1 MIHQYNLASMK
12 DVDVRQFEKRIKL
25 RVLKPEDYEAIVAL
39 QRECFPDMKTW
50 TREQFDSLIKVFP
63 EGQLCI
69 TLNREIIA
77 SSSSLI
83 VDLDEYHET
92 HTWRDIS
99 GQGYATNHDPHGDT
113 LYGIEIMV
121 TPKFRGYKLSRRL
134 YNERKK
140 FARKLNLRRIVLG
153 GRIPAYHKYA
163 DKMSARKYVE
173 KVLERVIYDPVLTA
187 QIANGFVLKRLIP
200 EYLPGDKESK
210 GFATLLEWTNL
221 DYIPGP
227 ESALTPLYVRV
238 CAVQYMMRMIK
249 NFDDFAEHSTYFVD
263 VASDYK
269 CDFIMFPEM
278 FTTQLLSFFKIKRP
292 AKAMRALSEFTP
304 RYLDLFTKLAIKH
317 NINIIGGSHFAIE
330 DDGLYN
336 ISFLFRR
343 DGTIGKQY
351 KIHITPS
358 ERRWWGVKPGSRV
371 EVFDTDKGK
380 IAILVCYDIEFPEL
394 ARIAVRKGANMI
406 FVPFNTDERRAY
418 MRIRYCSH
426 ARCIEN
432 GIYVIIAGCVGNLPS
447 VKNLDIHY
455 AQSAILTPSDI
466 PFQRDG
472 VAAECAPNIETM
484 IFQDLDLRLLKTH
497 RSDGS
502 VLTWLDRRSDLYKIS
517 YKEEEKDETF

>member
-1 MIHQYNLASMK
+1 MK
-12 DVDVRQFEKRIKL
+12 DVDIKQFEKKIKL
-25 RVLKPEDYEAIVAL
+25 RQLNSGDYEAVIGL
-39 QRECFPDMKTW
+39 QRKCFPGMKAW
-50 TREQFDSLIKVFP
+50 TREQFDSLVSIFP
-63 EGQLCI
+63 DGQLCVV
-69 TLNREIIA
+69 LSKKIIA
-77 SSSSLI
+77 SCSSLI
-83 VDLDEYHET
+83 VDFDEYHET
-92 HTWRDIS
+92 HTWRDIT
-99 GQGYATNHDPHGDT
+99 GQGYATTHDPHGDT

-121 TPKFRGYKLSRRL
+121 DPEFRGYKLSRRL
-134 YNERKK
+134 YDERKK
-140 FARKLNLRRIVLG
+140 LAGKINLRRIILG
-153 GRIPAYHKYA
+153 GRIPGYHKYA
-163 DKMSARKYVE
+163 NKMSARKYIE
-173 KVLERVIYDPVLTA
+173 KVLDKVVYDPVLTA
-187 QIANGFVLKRLIP
+187 QLANGFVLKRLIP
-200 EYLPGDKESK
+200 DYLPGDKESR
-210 GFATLLEWTNL
+210 GFATLLEWTNI
-221 DYIPGP
+221 DYIPAP
-227 ESALTPLYVRV
+227 EVALAPLYARV
-238 CAVQYMMRMIK
+238 CAVQYMMRMVEDF
-249 NFDDFAEHSTYFVD
+249 NDFADHCTYFVD

-278 FTTQLLSFFKIKRP
+278 FTTQLLSFLKIKRP

-330 DDGLYN
+330 GDGLYN

-358 ERRWWGVKPGSRV
+358 ERRWWGVKPGRKV

-394 ARIAVRKGANMI
+394 ARIAVRKGANLI

-418 MRIRYCSH
+418 MRIRYCAH

-432 GIYVIIAGCVGNLPS
+432 GIYVVIAGCVGNLPT

-455 AQSAILTPSDI
+455 AQSAVLTPSDI

-484 IFQDLDLRLLKTH
+484 IFQDLDLRLLKKH

-502 VLTWLDRRSDLYKIS
+502 VLTWQDRRSDLYQIS

>member
-1 MIHQYNLASMK
+1 MK
-12 DVDVRQFEKRIKL
+12 DVDIRQFEKRIKL

-39 QRECFPDMKTW
+39 QRQCFPDMKTW

-121 TPKFRGYKLSRRL
+121 APKFRGYKLSRRL

-358 ERRWWGVKPGSRV
+358 ERRWWGVKPGSKV

-447 VKNLDIHY
+447 VQNLDIHY

>member
-1 MIHQYNLASMK
+1 MK
-12 DVDVRQFEKRIKL
+12 DVDVRQFEKRVRLRKL
-25 RVLKPEDYEAIVAL
+25 TSADYEALVVL
-39 QRECFPDMKTW
+39 QQECFPGMKTW

-69 TLNREIIA
+69 VLNREIIA

-121 TPKFRGYKLSRRL
+121 APKFRGYRLSRRL

-173 KVLERVIYDPVLTA
+173 KVLEKVIYDPVLTA

-200 EYLPGDKESK
+200 EYLPGDVESK
-210 GFATLLEWTNL
+210 GYATLLEWTNI
-221 DYIPGP
+221 DYVPGP
-227 ESALTPLYVRV
+227 ESVLAPLYVRV

-249 NFDDFAEHSTYFVD
+249 DFDDFAEHCTYFVD

-278 FTTQLLSFFKIKRP
+278 FTTQLLSFFKIRRP

-358 ERRWWGVKPGSRV
+358 ERRWWGVKPGSKV

-418 MRIRYCSH
+418 MRIRYCAH

-447 VKNLDIHY
+447 VQNLDIHY
-455 AQSAILTPSDI
+455 AQSAVLTPSDI

>member
-1 MIHQYNLASMK
+1 MK

-69 TLNREIIA
+69 TLNRKIIA

-121 TPKFRGYKLSRRL
+121 APKFRGYKLSRRL

-153 GRIPAYHKYA
+153 GRIPAFHKYA

-278 FTTQLLSFFKIKRP
+278 FTTQLLSFFQIKRP

>member
-1 MIHQYNLASMK
+1 MK
-12 DVDVRQFEKRIKL
+12 DVDVRKFEKRIKL
-25 RVLKPEDYEAIVAL
+25 RLLKPEDYEAVVAL

-50 TREQFDSLIKVFP
+50 TREQFDSLINVFP

-69 TLNREIIA
+69 VLNREIIA

-121 TPKFRGYKLSRRL
+121 APKFRGYKLSRRL

-173 KVLERVIYDPVLTA
+173 KVLEKVIYDPVLTA

-200 EYLPGDKESK
+200 EYLPGDTESK
-210 GFATLLEWTNL
+210 GYATLLEWTNI

-238 CAVQYMMRMIK
+238 CAVQYMMRMIES
-249 NFDDFAEHSTYFVD
+249 FDDFAEHSTYFVD

-278 FTTQLLSFFKIKRP
+278 FTTQLLSFFKIRRP

>member
-1 MIHQYNLASMK
+1 MK
-12 DVDVRQFEKRIKL
+12 DVDVRQFEKRVRLRKL
-25 RVLKPEDYEAIVAL
+25 TQADYEAIVAL
-39 QRECFPDMKTW
+39 QQECFPGMKTW
-50 TREQFDSLIKVFP
+50 TTEQFDSLINVFP

-69 TLNREIIA
+69 VLNREIIA

-92 HTWRDIS
+92 HTWRDIT

-121 TPKFRGYKLSRRL
+121 APKFRGYKLSRRL

-173 KVLERVIYDPVLTA
+173 KVLEKVIYDPVLTA

-200 EYLPGDKESK
+200 EYLPGDEESR
-210 GFATLLEWTNL
+210 GYATLLEWTNI
-221 DYIPGP
+221 DYVPGP
-227 ESALTPLYVRV
+227 ESVLAPLYVRV

-249 NFDDFAEHSTYFVD
+249 DFDDFAEHCTYFVD

-358 ERRWWGVKPGSRV
+358 ERRWWGVKPGSKV

-447 VKNLDIHY
+447 VQNLDIHY
-455 AQSAILTPSDI
+455 AQSAVLTPSDI

>member
-1 MIHQYNLASMK
+1 
-12 DVDVRQFEKRIKL
+12 
-25 RVLKPEDYEAIVAL
+25 
-39 QRECFPDMKTW
+39 
-50 TREQFDSLIKVFP
+50 
-63 EGQLCI
+63 
-69 TLNREIIA
+69 
-77 SSSSLI
+77 
-83 VDLDEYHET
+83 
-92 HTWRDIS
+92 
-99 GQGYATNHDPHGDT
+99 
-113 LYGIEIMV
+113 
-121 TPKFRGYKLSRRL
+121 
-134 YNERKK
+134 
-140 FARKLNLRRIVLG
+140 
-153 GRIPAYHKYA
+153 
-163 DKMSARKYVE
+163 
-173 KVLERVIYDPVLTA
+173 
-187 QIANGFVLKRLIP
+187 
-200 EYLPGDKESK
+200 
-210 GFATLLEWTNL
+210 
-221 DYIPGP
+221 
-227 ESALTPLYVRV
+227 
-238 CAVQYMMRMIK
+238 
-249 NFDDFAEHSTYFVD
+249 
-263 VASDYK
+263 
-269 CDFIMFPEM
+269 
-278 FTTQLLSFFKIKRP
+278 
-292 AKAMRALSEFTP
+292 
-304 RYLDLFTKLAIKH
+304 LAIKH

-358 ERRWWGVKPGSRV
+358 ERRWWGVKPGSKV

-447 VKNLDIHY
+447 VQNLDIHY